1 MSAFQQARYN
11 RTFLPTRKIVHSPL
25 VTSDAID
32 VSARQADFFRIIHI
46 FIFVFILN
54 AANSLEIKYHYSTP
68 FQNDDKRRE
77 REREREGRPCE
88 RGMLVT
94 LQAMR
99 GHNLVSIS
107 IKPFAARTIHVTPE
121 LLS

>member
-32 VSARQADFFRIIHI
+32 VSARQAGFSRIIHI
-46 FIFVFILN
+46 FIFIFILN
-54 AANSLEIKYHYSTP
+54 AANSLEIKYHSTP
-68 FQNDDKRRE
+68 FQNDDKR
-77 REREREGRPCE
+77 REREGRPCE